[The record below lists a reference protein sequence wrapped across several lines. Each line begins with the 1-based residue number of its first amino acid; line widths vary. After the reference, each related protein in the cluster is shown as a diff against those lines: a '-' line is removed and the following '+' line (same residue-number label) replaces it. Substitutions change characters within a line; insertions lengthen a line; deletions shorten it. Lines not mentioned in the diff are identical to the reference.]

1 MFLPVCG
8 TTQSEGETSSKR
20 RSAINWKAG
29 FARGNS
35 VHFAE
40 FAIARRLTRTTR
52 LQDAQ
57 IRRDVRML
65 TGDAKD
71 SRETTALLY
80 KHAKSI
86 ACPSSSISS
95 GRYQDRDYFRFSS
108 KASRCAGSRVAS
120 TPRAASIM
128 RMWRCGPCGPCDL
141 CGRPVSAQSIYISA
155 WWVFFSS
162 TNPVTA
168 ILSLGIDLL
177 SGDAGA
183 IRATSSGFLAR
194 EESTSRGTSRRLA
207 FKMQHIVEREEN
219 RRERSIIVASSGRLP
234 FFRSIIF
241 TEIESNL
248 LGAQSS
254 LSLSPSDISRTGDQF
269 STSVTKCA
277 AGFCAHTRTVECI
290 GR

>member
-20 RSAINWKAG
+20 RSAINWKVG

-40 FAIARRLTRTTR
+40 FAIARLTRTTR

-108 KASRCAGSRVAS
+108 KASRCLDSARGLDHAYVK
-120 TPRAASIM
+120 
-128 RMWRCGPCGPCDL
+128 MW
-141 CGRPVSAQSIYISA
+141 SM
-155 WWVFFSS
+155 W
-162 TNPVTA
+162 
-168 ILSLGIDLL
+168 
-177 SGDAGA
+177 
-183 IRATSSGFLAR
+183 
-194 EESTSRGTSRRLA
+194 
-207 FKMQHIVEREEN
+207 
-219 RRERSIIVASSGRLP
+219 
-234 FFRSIIF
+234 
-241 TEIESNL
+241 
-248 LGAQSS
+248 
-254 LSLSPSDISRTGDQF
+254 
-269 STSVTKCA
+269 SV
-277 AGFCAHTRTVECI
+277 
-290 GR
+290 